1 MKWIE
6 KVFLSAAKHK
16 STILTVTSI
25 VGVVGTMILSARA
38 GIRSEQKLEELKENT
53 VDGEEPTH
61 FDQIK
66 VVAPEWIA
74 PTFVAASTIYS
85 IIKNKQV
92 NDKRIAGIAAFA
104 AGAIKLNQE
113 KQKALKEQLSA
124 SKAKTVENEALVGTI
139 EDKPMIVDV
148 SESVEEVIY
157 FVDSW
162 SGHVGLATMTDFKR
176 MREQAK
182 ELYEKQGY
190 LCLCDIYYLL
200 DEEDIY
206 IYNSTGLGEEVGFN
220 KHMYEEFYDDEEIP
234 EFDISCEYIGVK
246 NGIRVFR
253 IDYTLQPEWGFMEY

>member
-38 GIRSEQKLEELKENT
+38 GVRSERKLEELRDET
-53 VDGEEPTH
+53 PEPTTGE
-61 FDQIK
+61 QVK
-66 VVAPEWIA
+66 AVAPEWII
-74 PTFVAASTIYS
+74 PTAVAAATIYS

-92 NDKRIAGIAAFA
+92 NDKKIAGIAAFA

-124 SKAKTVENEALVGTI
+124 SKAKTVENEALIGTI

>member
-38 GIRSEQKLEELKENT
+38 GIRSEQKLEELR
-53 VDGEEPTH
+53 DEEDATTM
-61 FDQIK
+61 DQVK
-66 VVAPEWIA
+66 AVAPEWII
-74 PTFVAASTIYS
+74 PTMVAVGTILS
-85 IIKNKQV
+85 IVKNEKV
-92 NDKRIAGIAAFA
+92 HAEKLAGVTALA
-104 AGAIKLNQE
+104 AGAIRLNQK
-113 KQKALKEQLSA
+113 KQKALREQLSA
-124 SKAKTVENEALVGTI
+124 SKAKAVENEALVGTI

-176 MREQAK
+176 MREQAI

-220 KHMYEEFYDDEEIP
+220 KEMYRQFYDKDEEIP
-234 EFDISCEYIGVK
+234 EFDICCEYIGVK

>member
-1 MKWIE
+1 MQWIE

-38 GIRSEQKLEELKENT
+38 GVRSERKLEELRDET
-53 VDGEEPTH
+53 PEPTTGE
-61 FDQIK
+61 QVK
-66 VVAPEWIA
+66 AVATEWII
-74 PTFVAASTIYS
+74 PTAVATATIYS

-92 NDKRIAGIAAFA
+92 NDKKIAGIAAFA